1 VFTQP
6 DSSFSQRKTLL
17 HFSPFRRLI
26 IIAAAGAALLFAG
39 DIALVYHSGA
49 SAPAMHHND
58 QHALTGLQMSG
69 MSGAMDTARPETS
82 IRPVSCET
90 LQDIPGKSITV
101 AVVDFPPDAY
111 TPRHRHPG
119 SVLAFVLKGTLRSQ
133 MEGGAAETYTTGQT
147 WFEPP
152 GALHLFAENV
162 SKTEPAELLATFI
175 TDSDCGA
182 LVIPD

>member
-1 VFTQP
+1 MRFP
-6 DSSFSQRKTLL
+6 CLHSLIHPSRRERHFCISALSGGLSS
-17 HFSPFRRLI
+17 SP
-26 IIAAAGAALLFAG
+26 
-39 DIALVYHSGA
+39 
-49 SAPAMHHND
+49 
-58 QHALTGLQMSG
+58 LQ
-69 MSGAMDTARPETS
+69 
-82 IRPVSCET
+82 V
-90 LQDIPGKSITV
+90 
-101 AVVDFPPDAY
+101 
-111 TPRHRHPG
+111 RHRHPG

-175 TDSDCGA
+175 TDSNCGA

>member
-1 VFTQP
+1 MFTQP

-39 DIALVYHSGA
+39 DIAFVYHSGA

-119 SVLAFVLKGTLRSQ
+119 SVLVFVLKGTLRSQ